1 MYRAWDRPHDET
13 LDPEIH
19 ATCSDEAEP
28 WGGVIAVPMLR
39 IEHGIHMPTQL
50 ILRQGQERA
59 MALKP
64 GLILR
69 AKPPAAAFRAAL
81 HNTKGCVRFAGP
93 RETPDQEKMTA
104 HACIKICTA
113 KRRPDAE
120 KTTTAPPFS

>member
-1 MYRAWDRPHDET
+1 MIEYSENNRSITERGTMYRAWDRPHDET

-28 WGGVIAVPMLR
+28 WGGVIAVPILR
-39 IEHGIHMPTQL
+39 IEHGIPHATQL

-69 AKPPAAAFRAAL
+69 AKPPAAAFRWLRTTRKAA
-81 HNTKGCVRFAGP
+81 FDS
-93 RETPDQEKMTA
+93 PDQGKLLT
-104 HACIKICTA
+104 
-113 KRRPDAE
+113 KR
-120 KTTTAPPFS
+120 K